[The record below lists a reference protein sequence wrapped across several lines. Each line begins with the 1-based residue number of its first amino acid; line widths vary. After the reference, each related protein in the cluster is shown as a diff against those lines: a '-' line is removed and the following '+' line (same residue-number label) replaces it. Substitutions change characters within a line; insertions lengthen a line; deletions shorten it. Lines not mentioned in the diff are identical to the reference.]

1 MRITGSRYRRVAAAV
16 LCLALLSGCASG
28 EPDGKSSAAGSTAAT
43 PSATAAAG
51 QASGA
56 APLPKAS
63 VKGWKVYSDP
73 DRIISFELPADWIV
87 QRQAKPTMQSD
98 GGIHLN
104 VRDAAGKVVAEL
116 HTRLKVPKEKC
127 GPGGAKEYAVVLTE
141 PAKVA
146 SAGGKGSLKPLFVFR
161 TLLGYQYFGSYG
173 LTDQAGGE
181 GGYACRLQNTVAGPK
196 QVGVY
201 SFANAAVHGAPAPG
215 KDTGAL
221 EMFGLIA
228 EAKAFTQTERFKTI
242 KQVIKSLK
250 IHPEGKA

>member
-1 MRITGSRYRRVAAAV
+1 MRITGSRYRRVAAAA
-16 LCLALLSGCASG
+16 LCLALLSGCAPG
-28 EPDGKSSAAGSTAAT
+28 EPDGNPSGSAAATATASAAG
-43 PSATAAAG
+43 G

-73 DRIISFELPADWIV
+73 DRTVSFELPADWIV
-87 QRQAKPTMQSD
+87 QRQAKPTMPSD
-98 GGIHLN
+98 GGVHLN

-127 GPGGAKEYAVVLTE
+127 GPGEAKEYSVVLTE

-146 SAGGKGSLKPLFVFR
+146 SAGGKDSIKPLFVFR

-173 LTDQAGGE
+173 LTDQPGGD
-181 GGYACRLQNTVAGPK
+181 GISACRLQNTVAGPK
-196 QVGVY
+196 PVGVY
-201 SFANAAVHGAPAPG
+201 SFSNAAVHGAPAPG
-215 KDTGAL
+215 RDTGAL

-250 IHPEGKA
+250 IHEEGKA

>member
-28 EPDGKSSAAGSTAAT
+28 EPDGNSSG
-43 PSATAAAG
+43 SATATATASAG
-51 QASGA
+51 ASQASGA

-73 DRIISFELPADWIV
+73 DRTISFELPADWIV
-87 QRQAKPTMQSD
+87 QRQAKPTMPSD
-98 GGIHLN
+98 GGLHLN

-127 GPGGAKEYAVVLTE
+127 GPGEAREYSVVLTE

-146 SAGGKGSLKPLFVFR
+146 SAGGKDSLKPLFVFR

-173 LTDQAGGE
+173 LTDQPGGD
-181 GGYACRLQNTVAGPK
+181 GISACRLQNTVAGPK
-196 QVGVY
+196 PVGVY
-201 SFANAAVHGAPAPG
+201 SFANAAVHGAPAVG

-242 KQVIKSLK
+242 RQVIKSLK